1 MKRYNKLILS
11 YLILSNAN
19 LYNLIFSVYHS
30 SSAMHP
36 GCQRLFM
43 SSFRFW
49 SSLKKSP
56 AVFLAASPLLS
67 SAFGRGRVD
76 LRPTKVLIA
85 REKKP
90 LVPRVFA
97 IGRDPQ
103 NRPNISN
110 RCRWEDLNSL
120 KQVQDKQNSL
130 KIRFNELNFAE
141 SLLVLSCLVI

>member
-1 MKRYNKLILS
+1 
-11 YLILSNAN
+11 
-19 LYNLIFSVYHS
+19 
-30 SSAMHP
+30 
-36 GCQRLFM
+36 M

-67 SAFGRGRVD
+67 SAFGRGRVG
-76 LRPTKVLIA
+76 LRPTKVLVA

-110 RCRWEDLNSL
+110 RCCWEDLNSL